1 MTSVVYLNRRGQLT
15 IPAGIRRAA
24 GLEPGQAFQIAMT
37 REGLILRAVEPAD
50 IDPDQAWFWTPE
62 WQAKERQ
69 ADEEI
74 AAGGLPIYHSTEEFL
89 ASLDASERTR
99 CQPTRARRTSSPT
112 AGD

>member
-1 MTSVVYLNRRGQLT
+1 MTSVAYLNRRGQLT

-37 REGLILRAVEPAD
+37 REGLLLRAVEPDD

-69 ADEEI
+69 ADEDI
-74 AAGGLPIYHSTEEFL
+74 AAGRGKVYLSDEEFL
-89 ASLDASERTR
+89 ASLDE
-99 CQPTRARRTSSPT
+99 
-112 AGD
+112 